1 MPLSFLGVCSYPVV
15 GVVDQFPG
23 STHLR
28 AVMREAVQRGLGR
41 PGRLLIL
48 YVGTGHAFQGRGR
61 YAVKM
66 SVKQVKETPGDEN
79 PFKGNSKTKA

>member
-1 MPLSFLGVCSYPVV
+1 MKWKACMPLSFLGVCSYPVV
-15 GVVDQFPG
+15 GLADQYPPEYL

-66 SVKQVKETPGDEN
+66 SVR
-79 PFKGNSKTKA
+79 